1 MEIGSIVIGFQ
12 VTSWLEVVRVG
23 IVDLV
28 FILVEDL
35 EFEEVDTLLEKVHI
49 SEVFNMKHELS
60 TGAIHIYI
68 LLLLFCV
75 IQLIWLI

>member
-1 MEIGSIVIGFQ
+1 MKASMLVIVFQ
-12 VTSWLEVVRVG
+12 VTTCLKMIWVS
-23 IVDLV
+23 IVNFLII
-28 FILVEDL
+28 FVEDL
-35 EFEEVDTLLEKVHI
+35 EFKEVDTLLEKVHI

-75 IQLIWLI
+75 IQLI